1 MQSDCDSHTLN
12 PSRTT
17 CRNLGGSSIRGGRS
31 TDPLMTTAGLHLFH
45 LSVMI
50 ETSEKESVV
59 STSTTVQN
67 VQTIDVTS
75 SQSAEAQE
83 VTRHFN
89 EIPASELR
97 IRIESSSGDT
107 VTVPESLS
115 DLLQAVLRL
124 AATGEAVG
132 ITRLSRALTSV
143 EAAKFLG
150 MSRPTLMKLA
160 MSGDIPS
167 HKVGSHTRFNRTDL
181 QTFAERRVQ
190 SQRESFDNLRSF
202 EDAEDFAE

>member
-1 MQSDCDSHTLN
+1 ML
-12 PSRTT
+12 
-17 CRNLGGSSIRGGRS
+17 
-31 TDPLMTTAGLHLFH
+31 
-45 LSVMI
+45 
-50 ETSEKESVV
+50 ETSEKESVM
-59 STSTTVQN
+59 STSTTIQN

-89 EIPASELR
+89 EISPSDLR

-124 AATGEAVG
+124 AATGETVG
-132 ITRLSRALTSV
+132 ITRLSKALTSV

-160 MSGDIPS
+160 SSGEIPS
-167 HKVGSHTRFNRTDL
+167 HKVGSHARFNRTDL
-181 QTFAERRVQ
+181 QSFAERRIQ
-190 SQRESFDNLRSF
+190 SQRESFDDLRSF
-202 EDAEDFAE
+202 EDSQDFAE